1 MYFEYDVLILILK
14 NKGYI
19 FIFLSLLEQ
28 IVSFRIAKSVTAYK
42 MKMFMN
48 ILEHIFL
55 MSVSNSLLFVCII
68 KFFFLLSLGQD

>member
-19 FIFLSLLEQ
+19 FIFISLLEQ

-48 ILEHIFL
+48 ILEHIFFNECL
-55 MSVSNSLLFVCII
+55 KFLTVCVYN
-68 KFFFLLSLGQD
+68 